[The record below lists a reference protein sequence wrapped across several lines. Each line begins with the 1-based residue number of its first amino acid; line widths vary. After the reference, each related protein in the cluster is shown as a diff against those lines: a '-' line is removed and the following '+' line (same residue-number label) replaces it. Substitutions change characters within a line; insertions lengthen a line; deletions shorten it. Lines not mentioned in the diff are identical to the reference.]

1 MDRSVKVKEL
11 HPITSQRMI
20 IISDIHGNLNT
31 FKKLLCR
38 TGYDLNNDHLFLLGD
53 LMEKGPDNLAT
64 LRFIMELAQHENVH
78 VLMGNCDFVCKNI
91 VHYYNLEFLHHLL

>member
-1 MDRSVKVKEL
+1 MVRRL
-11 HPITSQRMI
+11 IQMPNANMAYGAH
-20 IISDIHGNLNT
+20 LNT

-64 LRFIMELAQHENVH
+64 LRFIMELAQHEKRPCFNGK
-78 VLMGNCDFVCKNI
+78 LRFC
-91 VHYYNLEFLHHLL
+91 L